1 MKHIFILNGNIKSHP
16 FEVIIHK
23 VMKDYDYQI
32 IYTKQKGDAIDISK
46 QFSNQKNRIYSV
58 GGDGM
63 LNEVVQGLVH
73 TDNELV
79 VIPLGTGN
87 DFHRYLSS
95 EKDCQKILIDSLKLP
110 SVLVDTA
117 LLNQRYYINTACF
130 GLDSVIANKI
140 NEALHIPFASHNK
153 SYIRSIIKQLFQYR
167 SRHIKIT
174 DNNQVLYDGDIILC
188 TVNNG
193 QYYGGGF
200 CLTPKA
206 DIRDGYLDLCVVD
219 KLPGYKIPYMLTL
232 LLLNK
237 LEKRKEVHYFRCQQ
251 LSIDCPY
258 SGNIDGEEINNSLYE
273 IKIVPRSIRLVC
285 SL

>member
-63 LNEVVQGLVH
+63 LNEVIQGLVH

-95 EKDCQKILIDSLKLP
+95 
-110 SVLVDTA
+110 
-117 LLNQRYYINTACF
+117 
-130 GLDSVIANKI
+130 
-140 NEALHIPFASHNK
+140 
-153 SYIRSIIKQLFQYR
+153 
-167 SRHIKIT
+167 
-174 DNNQVLYDGDIILC
+174 
-188 TVNNG
+188 
-193 QYYGGGF
+193 
-200 CLTPKA
+200 
-206 DIRDGYLDLCVVD
+206 
-219 KLPGYKIPYMLTL
+219 
-232 LLLNK
+232 
-237 LEKRKEVHYFRCQQ
+237 
-251 LSIDCPY
+251 
-258 SGNIDGEEINNSLYE
+258 
-273 IKIVPRSIRLVC
+273 
-285 SL
+285 